1 MVHKDDELLVE
12 HVRSSIW
19 MVWGRTAMGICL
31 AVCKFRHCKVQL
43 TNFCITSRKGRKG
56 RKGGWGGRKEGREK
70 GREVEKE
77 SKG

>member
-1 MVHKDDELLVE
+1 
-12 HVRSSIW
+12 
-19 MVWGRTAMGICL
+19 MGICL

-70 GREVEKE
+70 GREGGGEGE
-77 SKG
+77 